1 MAVRRVLKR
10 LGQGVL
16 LVIVLVVVIVGL
28 RVLLDPNKPGKLVDE
43 AKLAGRMA
51 DSFPAADENFFADMD
66 GGYKPDAKPLS
77 ENAVRGRNTWIVWTG
92 GNDRFWDFMGNNTFG
107 AFDLLKTV
115 SSHPNVYA
123 NRDNRWSYLGL
134 VNEPCFQKASGPDP
148 QRWGLWLDT
157 RSESGE
163 CGPDP
168 FANADKYPGVK
179 IGARG
184 ETVNPKGKNAY
195 PKTLSVGSYYG
206 EPTGVVGL
214 RLFPNPDFDADAAAN
229 WDAERYYA
237 DPDYYQDKDLVR
249 PYRVGMSCAFCH
261 VGPSP
266 TNPPADPENPKWENL
281 NSNPGAQYF
290 WVDRIFAWDT
300 RPRGADGKPAAN
312 ERNFIFQLFHTNAP
326 GTLDTSLVSTDYIN
340 NPRTMNAVYS
350 IAARLGGVEG
360 LPELTQRWAK
370 ERLAGGELNNKQFQD
385 FPQTA
390 GLAQFWDP
398 KGRITST
405 PRVLKDAADSVG
417 ALGAL
422 NRVYINIGLFS
433 EEWLLHF
440 NPIVG
445 GQKITPILIADAE
458 KNSTYWNA
466 TVEQTADM
474 AIFFV
479 ETAKPD
485 KLADAPYGRRYLTK
499 DEALLAAGKRA
510 FAENCAACHSS
521 KIPEEPPAVVQG
533 CEGGGNGPDYLDC
546 WNRYW
551 EWTQT
556 DDFKSKMTEIVL
568 APDFL
573 DGNFLSTERRVPVT
587 HLETN
592 ACSPL
597 ATNAIAG
604 DIWDNFASQSYK
616 SLPSVG
622 AVEVRHP
629 ISGAQREFP
638 VMGGGRGFTRPASLI
653 SLWSTSPFLLANTV
667 APDYGKDY
675 YTAKMDDAAVTYDAG
690 EDSYDSGYGSGY
702 ETGGSYGG
710 GYDPGAY
717 DGSLEYFDWRPSVEA
732 RVRSFDASI
741 RKMLWPEQ
749 RKQDIDVVRSL
760 GLPDDRALPGAE
772 GYVYRTTAASCFMVP
787 QGYLPDILDHGWA
800 RSLTA
805 FLSGVTFTE
814 KGDLHAGPIP
824 KGTPVNLVTNI
835 QIRLDPDSEKGSI
848 SHLLDLLSLGLTA
861 RRVLREVGSECT
873 ESTLNDTERLERV
886 RQAYI
891 DSGLVDKLV
900 SISKCPDYV
909 VNRGHH
915 FGAGLGDDDKEALI
929 AFLKTF

>member
-1 MAVRRVLKR
+1 MAVKRFLKR
-10 LGQGVL
+10 VGKVL
-16 LVIVLVVVIVGL
+16 LLVVVVVVVVVGL
-28 RVLLDPNKPGKLVDE
+28 RSLFDPNKPGKVQDE
-43 AKLAGRMA
+43 AKIAGRTA
-51 DSFPAADENFFADMD
+51 DSFPAADEDYFHDMD
-66 GGYKPDAKPLS
+66 GGYKPGAQPLS
-77 ENAVRGRNTWIVWTG
+77 ENAIRGRNTWIVWTG

-115 SSHPNVYA
+115 SSHPNIYA

-134 VNEPCFQKASGPDP
+134 VNEPCFEKPSGPDP
-148 QRWGLWLDT
+148 KRWGLWLDK
-157 RSESGE
+157 RVESGA
-163 CGPDP
+163 CAPDP
-168 FANADKYPGVK
+168 FANADKYKGVE

-184 ETVNPKGKNAY
+184 KTVNPEGKNAY
-195 PKTLSVGSYYG
+195 PKTLPVGSFYG
-206 EPTGVVGL
+206 EPSGIVGL
-214 RLFPNPDFDADAAAN
+214 RLFPNPDFDEEAAAN
-229 WDAERYYA
+229 WDADKYYT

-266 TNPPADPENPKWENL
+266 TNPPADPENPAWANL

-300 RPRGADGKPAAN
+300 RPRGADGKPTEN
-312 ERNFIFQLFHTNAP
+312 ERSFIFQLFHTNAP

-340 NPRTMNAVYS
+340 NPRTMNAVYA
-350 IAARLGGVEG
+350 IAPRLGGIAG
-360 LPELTQRWAK
+360 LPDVTRRWAK
-370 ERLAGGELNNKQFQD
+370 ETLAGGELDNKQFQD
-385 FPQTA
+385 YPQTA
-390 GLAQFWDP
+390 NLSQYWDP
-398 KGRITST
+398 STRTTWT
-405 PRVLKDAADSVG
+405 PRVLKDGADSAG

-445 GQKITPILIADAE
+445 GQKITPIRIADAG

-466 TVEQTADM
+466 TISQTPDM

-485 KLADAPYGRRYLTK
+485 KLEDAPYGRRYLTK
-499 DEALLAAGKRA
+499 DAALLKTGKVA

-521 KIPEEPPAVVQG
+521 KIPEEPPEVLRG
-533 CEGGGNGPDYLDC
+533 CEGGGNGPEYLDC
-546 WNRYW
+546 WSRYR

-556 DDFKSKMTEIVL
+556 DDFKTKMTKLVL

-587 HLETN
+587 HLQTN

-597 ATNAIAG
+597 ATNAVAE

-622 AVEVRHP
+622 SVDVRHP
-629 ISGAQREFP
+629 LTGEQSDFP
-638 VMGGGRGFTRPASLI
+638 VLGGGRGFTRPASLI
-653 SLWSTSPFLLANTV
+653 SLWSTSPFLLANSV
-667 APDYGKDY
+667 APDYDEKDY
-675 YTAKMDDAAVTYDAG
+675 YTAEIGGATATYDTG
-690 EDSYDSGYGSGY
+690 TTYESGYGSD
-702 ETGGSYGG
+702 TSSGGGYGG
-710 GYDPGAY
+710 GAY
-717 DGSLEYFDWRPSVEA
+717 DASLKYFDWRPSVDA

-741 RKMLWPEQ
+741 RKMLWPEK
-749 RKQDIDVVRSL
+749 RKKDIDVVRSL
-760 GLPDDRALPGAE
+760 GLPDERALSDAQ
-772 GYVYRTTAASCFMVP
+772 GYLYRTTAASCFIVP
-787 QGYLPDILDHGWA
+787 QGYLPDFLDYRWTRG
-800 RSLTA
+800 LTS
-805 FLSGVTFTE
+805 FLTGVTFTE

-848 SHLLDLLSLGLTA
+848 RHVLDLLGLGLTT
-861 RRVLREVGSECT
+861 RRVLRDVGSECT
-873 ESTLNDTERLERV
+873 QAKLSDTEQLERV
-886 RQAYI
+886 REAFVE
-891 DSGLVDKLV
+891 SGLVDKLV

-909 VNRGHH
+909 VNRGHY
-915 FGAGLGDDDKEALI
+915 FGKDLRDDEKEALI
-929 AFLKTF
+929 AYLKTF